1 MPVRKGANYGD
12 RGGLEWARVPGV
24 DITLTNTATGESRA
38 TASNETGSYTIPLLE
53 PGSYEIGA
61 QKASFRLNEADRHT
75 VACESDRPRGFHNAA
90 GSVAES
96 IEVIGTTP
104 FLQPDS
110 SDLGHVVENRQIVD
124 LPLNGRNTI
133 ALATLSAGVR
143 PQGTFGANPATVNYT
158 GWGNFSANG
167 GLANANE
174 VLIDGSPATTGA
186 LNGVVVM
193 PPVDATEE
201 FKVQTNNMS
210 AEFDRTAGGVINMS
224 LKSGTNALHGTVY
237 EFLRND
243 KFDAN
248 KFFFKLRR
256 QPKTGAA
263 LQPVRCIRGRTDQ
276 ER

>member
-1 MPVRKGANYGD
+1 M
-12 RGGLEWARVPGV
+12 
-24 DITLTNTATGESRA
+24 
-38 TASNETGSYTIPLLE
+38 
-53 PGSYEIGA
+53 
-61 QKASFRLNEADRHT
+61 
-75 VACESDRPRGFHNAA
+75 
-90 GSVAES
+90 
-96 IEVIGTTP
+96 
-104 FLQPDS
+104 
-110 SDLGHVVENRQIVD
+110 
-124 LPLNGRNTI
+124 
-133 ALATLSAGVR
+133 
-143 PQGTFGANPATVNYT
+143 
-158 GWGNFSANG
+158 GNFSANG

-248 KFFFKLRR
+248 NFFSNRAGSQKPVLRYN
-256 QPKTGAA
+256 QFGASA
-263 LQPVRCIRGRTDQ
+263 GRTDQ